1 MFAEEVTKALLV
13 DAVLE
18 SVAGGGGGSAMVSAG
33 SAGGGGAARGGS
45 KAKTSRSGGA
55 AKGTIEKGRTSF
67 LGRGEG
73 GGGGGARVATYLD
86 EAGVLR
92 RECLWRGRGDHLL
105 NSVQEHGHRAHR
117 AGLPC
122 LAA

>member
-1 MFAEEVTKALLV
+1 
-13 DAVLE
+13 
-18 SVAGGGGGSAMVSAG
+18 MVSAG

-45 KAKTSRSGGA
+45 KAKTRRIAGA
-55 AKGTIEKGRTSF
+55 AKGTVEKGRTSF
-67 LGRGEG
+67 LGRGEV
-73 GGGGGARVATYLD
+73 GALVATYLD
-86 EAGVLR
+86 EARVLR